1 MYGES
6 QSLFLLKWDRDRLF
20 SCPWSLSSIVMGAK
34 PETTHRLHPRLL
46 YNAFCP
52 GSPSLAAPVPSNNQ
66 EMRGNLHRQA
76 MRLLIRI
83 ITR

>member
-1 MYGES
+1 MYQES

-20 SCPWSLSSIVMGAK
+20 SCPWSLSNVVMGAK
-34 PETTHRLHPRLL
+34 PETTHDSTPGCL

-66 EMRGNLHRQA
+66 AMRVDLHRQA